1 VAAER
6 ERSRGCRLDLPGG
19 AAPCFEPGQSRAV
32 QLVPSAG
39 ARRIYGFETKV
50 MGALE

>member
-1 VAAER
+1 MAAER
-6 ERSRGCRLDLPGG
+6 ERSRGCRLDIPGG
-19 AAPCFEPGQSRAV
+19 TALFEPGQSRAV